1 MQLEIIIFIE
11 LSQMP
16 KENAACLPSFVV
28 PRFYIVKYNDAW
40 SYDMKLEVKLCRR
53 TKRTEKLRR
62 EGYEEWGHA
71 HQTIYTWMNF

>member
-40 SYDMKLEVKLCRR
+40 SYDRKLEEDREI
-53 TKRTEKLRR
+53 EKGRL
-62 EGYEEWGHA
+62 
-71 HQTIYTWMNF
+71 